1 MDVDA
6 VVLVT
11 SDDVL
16 VSSALARLLDEER
29 RFATTQS
36 SATDAADIDRA
47 RRDTGASVVVIDA
60 GSEPAATQMVIRE
73 LHIRYEIRE
82 VIAVIGVDTPEV
94 AAEMLTAGARGVV
107 ARDAEPAELI
117 AAIDE
122 VSSGHVFAP
131 RTAMRL
137 ILDRLVFDPATP
149 CRLWPQADEEG
160 LTARERAVVAL
171 LSRGMTN
178 QEIAESMFLSEG
190 TVKVHLS
197 RAMSKWG
204 VRGRLQL
211 VIRALSPQ
219 TAGGVT
225 DDHAGG
231 GQDRRSFETRLGGS

>member
-11 SDDVL
+11 SDDAL
-16 VSSALARLLDEER
+16 VSSALARLLGEEP

-36 SATDAADIDRA
+36 CATDAADIDRA
-47 RRDTGASVVVIDA
+47 CRDAGASVVIIDA
-60 GSEPAATQMVIRE
+60 GSDPAATQLVIRA

-82 VIAVIGVDTPEV
+82 VIAVIGVDSPEI

-107 ARDAEPAELI
+107 VRDAEPAELI
-117 AAIDE
+117 AAVDE

-137 ILDRLVFDPATP
+137 ILDRLVFDPAIP
-149 CRLWPQADEEG
+149 CRPSPEEG
-160 LTARERAVVAL
+160 DGGLTSRERAVVAL

-204 VRGRLQL
+204 VRDRLQL
-211 VIRALSPQ
+211 VIRALTPQ
-219 TAGGVT
+219 TARGGI
-225 DDHAGG
+225 DDH
-231 GQDRRSFETRLGGS
+231 T